1 MGQLFFHEES
11 IYQNFKTLA
20 CTVRKIWHASDVIL
34 IFSKGHNS
42 RKGDNSDKKKNNVCQ
57 LFFHEES
64 IYSSLHNAN
73 ISENEAKP
81 VSDSVD

>member
-11 IYQNFKTLA
+11 VYEISKTLA
-20 CTVRKIWHASDVIL
+20 CTVRKIWHASGFIQ

-42 RKGDNSDKKKNNVCQ
+42 RKGDNSDKKQNVCQ

-64 IYSSLHNAN
+64 IDE
-73 ISENEAKP
+73 ISKP
-81 VSDSVD
+81 